1 MKVTAIYVKIG
12 ANPFKSN
19 PGDYKRTTGYF
30 GPSADYDEILRCA
43 QEATPKGYEF
53 AGIQTETI

>member
-12 ANPFKSN
+12 ANPFKNN

-30 GPSADYDEILRCA
+30 DPNADYEDILRCA
-43 QEATPKGYEF
+43 REAAPKGYVF